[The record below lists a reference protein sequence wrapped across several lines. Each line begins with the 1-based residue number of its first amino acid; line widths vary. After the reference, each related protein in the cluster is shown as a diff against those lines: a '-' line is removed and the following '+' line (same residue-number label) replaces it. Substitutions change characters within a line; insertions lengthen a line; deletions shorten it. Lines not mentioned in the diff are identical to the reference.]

1 SHNGQTTMPHFRAAR
16 PLLCNALGVPF
27 SNTIH
32 AVPCPGAITTGRA
45 RSVGLCLAHLVS
57 YGRLRKHMRLGK
69 MRSVLARGAGAGM
82 ARGLG
87 LGMLAP
93 VLADDRTGND
103 GRDGTMQIR
112 VIVEGQTL
120 TATLDDTD
128 VARDFASLL
137 PLELTLSDY
146 NATEK
151 VGDLPR
157 KLSTDGAP
165 RSYRPSA

>member
-1 SHNGQTTMPHFRAAR
+1 M
-16 PLLCNALGVPF
+16 
-27 SNTIH
+27 
-32 AVPCPGAITTGRA
+32 
-45 RSVGLCLAHLVS
+45 
-57 YGRLRKHMRLGK
+57 K
-69 MRSVLARGAGAGM
+69 
-82 ARGLG
+82 
-87 LGMLAP
+87 
-93 VLADDRTGND
+93 
-103 GRDGTMQIR
+103 IR

-137 PLELTLSDY
+137 PFELTLSDY

-165 RSYRPSA
+165 RSYQPSAGDITHYAPWGNIAIFYRPFRDSAGLVRLGAFDGGIDALLRDQPFRARFEIAE

>member
-1 SHNGQTTMPHFRAAR
+1 
-16 PLLCNALGVPF
+16 
-27 SNTIH
+27 
-32 AVPCPGAITTGRA
+32 
-45 RSVGLCLAHLVS
+45 
-57 YGRLRKHMRLGK
+57 
-69 MRSVLARGAGAGM
+69 
-82 ARGLG
+82 
-87 LGMLAP
+87 MLAP

-103 GRDGTMQIR
+103 GRDGTMKIR

-120 TATLDDTD
+120 TATLDDTG

-165 RSYRPSA
+165 RSYRPSAGDITHYAPWGNIAIFYRPFRDSAGLVRLGAFDGGIDALLRDQPFQARFEIAE